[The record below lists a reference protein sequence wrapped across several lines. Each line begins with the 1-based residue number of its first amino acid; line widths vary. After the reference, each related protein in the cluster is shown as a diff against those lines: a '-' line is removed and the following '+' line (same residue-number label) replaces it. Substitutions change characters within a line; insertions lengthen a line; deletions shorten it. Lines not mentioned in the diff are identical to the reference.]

1 LLSLIRVLLPFFF
14 LFFIGC
20 SSKVSYAPPKKTY
33 KKAPL
38 LNRERVHRATLKPYT
53 IKGVT
58 YYPTIV
64 EVGSRFQGVASW
76 YGKDFHGKLTSSGEV
91 YNMYDLTAA
100 HKTLPMHTI
109 VKVTNLRNGK
119 SVVVRINDRG
129 PFVKNRIIDLS
140 YTAAKRLG
148 MVESGTAPVEL
159 EVLGFD
165 KTIQKLI
172 IKNRSNKKVVLSS
185 FAIQIGSF
193 QSYERAL
200 QVKKKNTLVN
210 RRYKTT
216 IKEVRA
222 KGKKF
227 YRVWLVGF
235 QSEQEAKDFL
245 ALGRYPGAFVV
256 RNVE

>member
-1 LLSLIRVLLPFFF
+1 MLSSIRAVLPLSLFFF
-14 LFFIGC
+14 LVGC
-20 SSKVSYAPPKKTY
+20 SSKQPVSKPSKR
-33 KKAPL
+33 PL
-38 LNRERVHRATLKPYT
+38 LNKAEAIHKATLKPYT

-64 EVGSRFQGVASW
+64 EVGSRYRGTASW
-76 YGKDFHGKLTSSGEV
+76 YGKGFHGKLTSSGEV

-100 HKTLPMHTI
+100 HKTLPMNTI
-109 VKVTNLRNGK
+109 VKVTNLRNLK
-119 SVVVRINDRG
+119 SVVVRVNDRG

-140 YTAAKRLG
+140 YAAAKRIG
-148 MVESGTAPVEL
+148 MVEMGTAPVEL

-172 IKNRSNKKVVLSS
+172 ANNRKDKKVILSS

-193 QSYERAL
+193 NSYERAL

-210 RRYKTT
+210 GRYKTT
-216 IKEVRA
+216 IKTVEA
-222 KGKKF
+222 KGKRF

-245 ALGRYPGAFVV
+245 ALERFPGAFVV
-256 RNVE
+256 RNISD